1 MPERR
6 IAKKYEPPEP
16 VQTKAEFTG
25 MDPVTMYLC
34 PLCGRSGQDKKQIA
48 QHIKQQHPGGD
59 A

>member
-1 MPERR
+1 MPDRR
-6 IAKKYEPPEP
+6 VAKKYVPPEP